1 MKKFTNRS
9 LCPISTALDIF
20 GDKWTLLVIRD
31 IIFVGK
37 SSYGEFMQSA
47 EKIATNILADRLG
60 VLEAQELIVKEKAPG
75 KRARHFYHPTQKAIA
90 LIPVIAELI
99 LWGNKYYPDT
109 YTHPKS
115 LLADLK
121 TDKTNTIRA
130 CTEKLM
136 TNLNHQKEKR
146 KT

>member
-31 IIFVGK
+31 IIFESK
-37 SSYGEFMQSA
+37 SSYKEFTQSE
-47 EKIATNILADRLG
+47 EKIATNILADRLSI
-60 VLEAQELIVKEKAPG
+60 LEAQGLVVKEKTPG
-75 KRARHFYHPTQKAIA
+75 NRSRHLYYPTQKAIA

-99 LWGNKYYPDT
+99 LWGNTYYPDT

-115 LLADLK
+115 LLTDLK
-121 TDKTNTIRA
+121 TDKTNTIQTY
-130 CTEKLM
+130 TEKLM
-136 TNLNHQKEKR
+136 ANLNHQKEKR
-146 KT
+146 